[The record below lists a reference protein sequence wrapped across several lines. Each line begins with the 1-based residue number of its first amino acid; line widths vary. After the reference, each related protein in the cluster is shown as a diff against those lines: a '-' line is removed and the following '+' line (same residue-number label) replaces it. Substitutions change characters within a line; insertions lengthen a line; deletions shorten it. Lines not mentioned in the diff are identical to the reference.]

1 LADYVVGETA
11 DIAAIRSYLMTD
23 PDYSAYA
30 LGDLDPPY
38 SAHACWTAARQQGRI
53 QGLALLY
60 RGLEPAVLFLMGENQ
75 PVERIL
81 ARSATP
87 DEVFITIKPSH
98 RPVLERY
105 FKPVYLNG
113 MYRMRVRRE
122 TFRELAAEG
131 RQASAVV
138 PLDSSHSSQIQA
150 LIRAAS
156 EADSREPSDVAFSPD
171 MLDSGTYAGVFDQA
185 GRLIAVGGTHL
196 VARRSLVAAVGNVVT
211 HPDHRRKGL
220 GTLVCYQ
227 VTKALL
233 EDGFERV
240 VLNVRRT
247 NEAAIRIY
255 QKLGYSITNEFV
267 EGLAARINQ
276 GAIAA
281 H

>member
-1 LADYVVGETA
+1 LADYVVGEIA
-11 DIAAIRSYLMTD
+11 DIAAIRSYLMSD

-30 LGDLDPPY
+30 LGDLEPPY
-38 SAHACWTAARQQGRI
+38 SAHACWTAARQRGHI

-60 RGLEPAVLFLMGENQ
+60 TGLEPAILFLMGDNQ

-81 ARSATP
+81 ARSATA
-87 DEVFITIKPSH
+87 DEVFFTVKPSH

-105 FKPVYLNG
+105 FKPVYLND
-113 MYRMRVRRE
+113 MYRMRVRRDD
-122 TFRELAAEG
+122 FNELAVEG
-131 RQASAVV
+131 QQTSTIV
-138 PLDSSHSSQIQA
+138 PLDSSHSGQIQE

-171 MLDSGTYAGVFDQA
+171 MLDSGTYAGVFDTT

-196 VARRSLVAAVGNVVT
+196 VARQSLVAAVGNVVT

-220 GTLVCYQ
+220 GTFVCHH

-247 NEAAIRIY
+247 NEVAIHIY
-255 QKLGYSITNEFV
+255 QKLGYTITNEFI

-276 GAIAA
+276 GKIVA